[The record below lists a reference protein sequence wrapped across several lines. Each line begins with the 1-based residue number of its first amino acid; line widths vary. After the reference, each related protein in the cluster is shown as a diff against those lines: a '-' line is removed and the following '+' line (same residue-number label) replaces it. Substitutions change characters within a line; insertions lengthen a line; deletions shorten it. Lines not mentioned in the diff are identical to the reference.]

1 MPTFHRWFDQ
11 RQIEALVT
19 GKKVLEKDEEGA
31 PMGPRNEGGGVRTAA
46 ATAAAAEAAAAAEE
60 AAEAAAAAGASAT
73 ATLKRADSPPP
84 TDLNSFL
91 ESV

>member
-1 MPTFHRWFDQ
+1 MLYTHRWFDQ

-19 GKKVLEKDEEGA
+19 GKEVLAKDEEG
-31 PMGPRNEGGGVRTAA
+31 PSMGPRNEGGGVRTAA
-46 ATAAAAEAAAAAEE
+46 AAAAAAEAAADAAEAAE
-60 AAEAAAAAGASAT
+60 AAEAAAATAG
-73 ATLKRADSPPP
+73 LKRADSPPP